1 MSIHT
6 ETREE
11 TLKVSTVAKVKK
23 FAEQTAKAYFER
35 PVFYLFYISLPGLI
49 TALFFGIRFSVVLYL
64 LVAGLGL
71 ANYFKRIKSILKK
84 RLWRMKKNKSIT
96 TF

>member
-11 TLKVSTVAKVKK
+11 TLQVSTVAKVRK

-35 PVFYLFYISLPGLI
+35 PVFYLFYVSLPALL
-49 TALFFGIRFSVVLYL
+49 TALFFGIKFSIILYL
-64 LVAGLGL
+64 IVGCLGF
-71 ANYFKRIKSILKK
+71 ANYFKHIKIFIKKRILKNK
-84 RLWRMKKNKSIT
+84 TKKAS
-96 TF
+96 